1 MESTPVEPPSP
12 EVPKIPDDT
21 KKGAFVSLRRLTPF
35 VRPYRG
41 QMVLM
46 TAAALGAT
54 LLGVAVPLL
63 TRNLIDGPIAHHD
76 SGALWPL
83 GGLVLLFG
91 IAEALLFWLRRWFVQ
106 RCALGIETD
115 IRAAFYR
122 HLQKLPVAFHD
133 SWQSGQLVSRVS
145 GDIGTIRRF
154 FGFALIFLVVNSTT
168 FLLVGGALVI
178 IHPVMGLIIYAASI
192 PLIVYGRTVDRR
204 YHKQSR
210 AAQDQAGDVATLVEE
225 SALGIRA
232 IKSFGRQ
239 DLLFDRF
246 DDRAKALRTLEL
258 KKIRTLSQ
266 LWAVFSMQPQMV
278 LSLCVLIGAYA
289 VTSGVLSL
297 GTLVAF
303 ISLYLTLL
311 WPIESMAWLMAQSQ
325 EANSAAERIWE
336 VLDTVPAIADAD
348 DAVVMPPLPAGQTG
362 GELVF
367 EDVSFRY
374 PNSGKTIVSGFDLR
388 IAPGETVALV
398 GPTGCGKTTIT
409 ALVPRLYDTTSG
421 RVLLDGVDIRDIPL
435 AELRR
440 RIACAFEDP
449 TLFSASVREN
459 LTMGVPGATA
469 EQVAE
474 ALDVAQ
480 AEFANDL
487 PWGLDTRVGEQG
499 LSLSGGQR
507 QRVALARAVL
517 GRPSVLVLDDPL
529 SALDIHTE
537 GKVEQSLRSVLA
549 GTTGLVVAH
558 RPSTVLL
565 ADRVVLLSP
574 PGPEGSTIAAVGT
587 HHELL
592 ETCPAYRDI
601 LSQTSDLAEVADEV
615 ADETA
620 AEGAEAAEAA
630 EASDRL
636 SESPHGSINVD
647 SVSRAAAAQTP
658 ASEDDTELESLGAA
672 R

>member
-1 MESTPVEPPSP
+1 MESTPAVPVPSK
-12 EVPKIPDDT
+12 PKIPDDPRR
-21 KKGAFVSLRRLTPF
+21 GAFLSLRRLTPF
-35 VRPYRG
+35 IRPYRG

-46 TAAALGAT
+46 TLAALGAT
-54 LLGVAVPLL
+54 LVGVAVPLL
-63 TRNLIDGPIAHHD
+63 TKNLIDGPIAHHD
-76 SGALWPL
+76 KAALWPL

-91 IAEALLFWLRRWFVQ
+91 LVEATLFWLRRWFLQ
-106 RCALGIETD
+106 RAALGIETD
-115 IRAAFYR
+115 IRNAFYR

-145 GDIGTIRRF
+145 GDISSIRRF
-154 FGFALIFLVVNSTT
+154 FGFALIFLVVNSAT

-192 PLIVYGRTVDRR
+192 PLVVYGRVVDRR
-204 YHKQSR
+204 YHRQSR

-232 IKSFGRQ
+232 VKAFGRQ
-239 DLLFDRF
+239 GLLFGQF
-246 DDRAKALRTLEL
+246 DARAKQLRKLEL
-258 KKIRTLSQ
+258 QKIRTLSE
-266 LWAVFSMQPQMV
+266 LWAVFALQPQTV

-289 VTSGVLSL
+289 VSSGALSL

-348 DAVVMPPLPAGQTG
+348 DVRSADRQRG

-367 EDVSFRY
+367 ENVSFHY
-374 PNSGKTIVSGFDLR
+374 PNSAKPIISGFDLR
-388 IAPGETVALV
+388 VAPGETVALV
-398 GPTGCGKTTIT
+398 GPTGCGKTTLT
-409 ALVPRLYDTTSG
+409 ALVPRLYDPTGG
-421 RVLLDGVDIRDIPL
+421 RVLVDGVDVRQLPL

-440 RIACAFEDP
+440 KVACAFEDP

-459 LTMGVPGATA
+459 LTMGVPEATDA
-469 EQVAE
+469 QLDE
-474 ALDVAQ
+474 ALAVAQ
-480 AEFANDL
+480 AEFVREL

-499 LSLSGGQR
+499 LTLSGGQR

-517 GRPSVLVLDDPL
+517 GRPSILVLDDPL

-537 GKVEQSLRSVLA
+537 GKVEQALHSVLR

-574 PGPEGSTIAAVGT
+574 AGPEGSTIAAVGT

-592 ETCPAYRDI
+592 QTCPEYRDI
-601 LSQTSDLAEVADEV
+601 LSQTSDLVDAADE
-615 ADETA
+615 AQT
-620 AEGAEAAEAA
+620 EGEAEA
-630 EASDRL
+630 R
-636 SESPHGSINVD
+636 SEPVD
-647 SVSRAAAAQTP
+647 G
-658 ASEDDTELESLGAA
+658 ELVEVT

>member
-12 EVPKIPDDT
+12 ETPKIPDDT

-46 TAAALGAT
+46 TLAALGAT

-76 SGALWPL
+76 SARCGRSAAWSCCSASPRP
-83 GGLVLLFG
+83 
-91 IAEALLFWLRRWFVQ
+91 LLFWLRRWFLQ
-106 RCALGIETD
+106 RAALGIETD
-115 IRAAFYR
+115 IRDAFYR

-192 PLIVYGRTVDRR
+192 PLIVYGRTVDRS
-204 YHKQSR
+204 YHQQSR

-232 IKSFGRQ
+232 IKAFGRQ

-246 DDRAKALRTLEL
+246 DDGRRTLRRLEL

-348 DAVVMPPLPAGQTG
+348 DAVVMPPP
-362 GELVF
+362 
-367 EDVSFRY
+367 
-374 PNSGKTIVSGFDLR
+374 P
-388 IAPGETVALV
+388 
-398 GPTGCGKTTIT
+398 
-409 ALVPRLYDTTSG
+409 
-421 RVLLDGVDIRDIPL
+421 
-435 AELRR
+435 
-440 RIACAFEDP
+440 
-449 TLFSASVREN
+449 
-459 LTMGVPGATA
+459 
-469 EQVAE
+469 
-474 ALDVAQ
+474 
-480 AEFANDL
+480 
-487 PWGLDTRVGEQG
+487 
-499 LSLSGGQR
+499 
-507 QRVALARAVL
+507 
-517 GRPSVLVLDDPL
+517 GRP
-529 SALDIHTE
+529 
-537 GKVEQSLRSVLA
+537 
-549 GTTGLVVAH
+549 
-558 RPSTVLL
+558 
-565 ADRVVLLSP
+565 DR
-574 PGPEGSTIAAVGT
+574 
-587 HHELL
+587 
-592 ETCPAYRDI
+592 R
-601 LSQTSDLAEVADEV
+601 
-615 ADETA
+615 
-620 AEGAEAAEAA
+620 
-630 EASDRL
+630 
-636 SESPHGSINVD
+636 
-647 SVSRAAAAQTP
+647 
-658 ASEDDTELESLGAA
+658 
-672 R
+672 